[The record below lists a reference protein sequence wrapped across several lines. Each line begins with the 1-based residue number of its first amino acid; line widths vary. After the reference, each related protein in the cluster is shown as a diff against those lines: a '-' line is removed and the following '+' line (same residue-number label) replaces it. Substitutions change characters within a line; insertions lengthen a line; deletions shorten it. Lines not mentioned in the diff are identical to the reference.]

1 MDILVTTKSG
11 NKHVKY
17 YNIIHVTMSEKR
29 QFSVPATEERLNNI
43 KIYYYLNKK
52 TQEEVFAEMVDKQI
66 PNYKIEG
73 KPKE

>member
-1 MDILVTTKSG
+1 
-11 NKHVKY
+11 
-17 YNIIHVTMSEKR
+17 MSEKR

-43 KIYYYLNKK
+43 KIYCYLNKK

>member
-1 MDILVTTKSG
+1 MFYVTTFCG

-43 KIYYYLNKK
+43 KIYCYLNKK